1 MDSDKVLVLD
11 VGMFS
16 AMEIEGK
23 VRRDDIR
30 SKNKHKKKRIK
41 SYCMNNKPKG
51 PMGWKNKLILNL
63 LNKYMELYF

>member
-1 MDSDKVLVLD
+1 MDSDKVLIFD

-23 VRRDDIR
+23 VRGDDIR
-30 SKNKHKKKRIK
+30 SKTKHKKKRIK

-51 PMGWKNKLILNL
+51 PMG
-63 LNKYMELYF
+63 

>member
-51 PMGWKNKLILNL
+51 PMG
-63 LNKYMELYF
+63 